1 MNNKQIYK
9 IYDNI
14 ESYEHKLLICIL
26 ITIINIIS
34 IIIIAINS
42 NILLI
47 MPFIILQIIISYLYK
62 KFKLIINKLIQQKY
76 NLVNKKLD

>member
-1 MNNKQIYK
+1 MNSKQIYK

-47 MPFIILQIIISYLYK
+47 MPFIILQIIISHLYK